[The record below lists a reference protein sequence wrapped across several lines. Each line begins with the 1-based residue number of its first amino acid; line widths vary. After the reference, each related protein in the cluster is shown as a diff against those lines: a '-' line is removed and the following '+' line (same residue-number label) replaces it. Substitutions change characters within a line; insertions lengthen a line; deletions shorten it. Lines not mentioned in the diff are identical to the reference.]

1 MVARTS
7 QIVSRAA
14 SFFPICLEDGMS
26 VQVGD
31 KAPEFELPDGRGN
44 TVALRD
50 QLSGKAVILAFY
62 PLAFTGG

>member
-1 MVARTS
+1 M
-7 QIVSRAA
+7 
-14 SFFPICLEDGMS
+14 P

-44 TVALRD
+44 TIALRD
-50 QLSGKAVILAFY
+50 QLLGRAVILAFY

>member
-1 MVARTS
+1 MA
-7 QIVSRAA
+7 
-14 SFFPICLEDGMS
+14 

-44 TVALRD
+44 TIALKD
-50 QLSGKAVILAFY
+50 SVGDKALILAFY

>member
-1 MVARTS
+1 MA
-7 QIVSRAA
+7 
-14 SFFPICLEDGMS
+14 

-44 TVALRD
+44 TVALTDRLD
-50 QLSGKAVILAFY
+50 GKALILAFY